1 MKKVT
6 CKFFDIIVKLKV
18 ALYASK
24 IGLTKLNLTL
34 NPNPNTILH
43 LYLKNLTNKRIES
56 IAFVQGR
63 TVCKAQEK
71 GFKGK
76 LCFNYCHLPNPICRA
91 LREGNIRSQC
101 QNRCSVVSGLLS
113 QKALITILN
122 IHFH

>member
-1 MKKVT
+1 MKKAT

-56 IAFVQGR
+56 IAF
-63 TVCKAQEK
+63 
-71 GFKGK
+71 
-76 LCFNYCHLPNPICRA
+76 
-91 LREGNIRSQC
+91 
-101 QNRCSVVSGLLS
+101 
-113 QKALITILN
+113 
-122 IHFH
+122 